1 MSKVGEYFREL
12 REFGINPNGYKT
24 KKKSVK
30 KKDKKKDAKK
40 WLLYFKHSQ
49 KPNLWLVIK

>member
-40 WLLYFKHSQ
+40 
-49 KPNLWLVIK
+49 